1 MNWNELDF
9 SFDLFIVINKKIKLK
24 FFPLI
29 SSSTDSNRYIY
40 IYNQDKLDF

>member
-24 FFPLI
+24 FFPFHQQPI
-29 SSSTDSNRYIY
+29 YIY